1 MSETAPRDT
10 AAPDSG
16 AAVFELEGAGVSF
29 GRVDALRELDLTIRE
44 GERVAVIG
52 PSGAGKTTLFRLLA
66 AVLKPT
72 RGSVRALGVDTRRL
86 RGGELR
92 RLRREVGLLYQ
103 TDPLIPHLRVVHNV
117 LMGRLGRWSAARAL
131 LSLLVPQELP
141 IARAA
146 LAEVELADK
155 LWSMPGEL
163 SGGQQQRVAIA
174 RLVVQRPRVMLA
186 DEPVSQLDI
195 RLGREIIELLVR
207 VAARPGTTLLVNL
220 HTLELLQGHFTRVV
234 ALKEG
239 RVFWQGGTRE
249 ITREMLRA
257 LYGAEYR
264 ALHLEEV
271 ALEAGSGLGSG
282 SGSGSGS
289 GPGSGP
295 GSGSGRGSLP
305 R

>member
-1 MSETAPRDT
+1 MSETPPQDPAGSAPG
-10 AAPDSG
+10 G
-16 AAVFELEGAGVSF
+16 ALFELVEVSVSF
-29 GRVDALRELDLTIRE
+29 GRVAALRSLDLVIRE

-72 RGSVRALGVDTRRL
+72 AGNVRALGHDTRRL
-86 RGGELR
+86 RGRELR
-92 RLRREVGLLYQ
+92 HLRREVGLLYQ
-103 TDPLIPHLRVVHNV
+103 TDPLIPQLRVVHNV
-117 LMGRLGRWSAARAL
+117 LMGRIGHWSAARAL
-131 LSLLVPQELP
+131 LSLFWPQELP
-141 IARAA
+141 LARAA

-220 HTLELLQGHFTRVV
+220 HTLELLHGHFDRVI
-234 ALKEG
+234 ALREG
-239 RVFWQGGTRE
+239 ALFWQGTPRE
-249 ITREMLRA
+249 ITRELLRE

-271 ALEAGSGLGSG
+271 ALEGGMGVAIDPATGSG
-282 SGSGSGS
+282 SGSGSA
-289 GPGSGP
+289 
-295 GSGSGRGSLP
+295 
-305 R
+305 

>member
-1 MSETAPRDT
+1 MTESTPGDREDGASSS
-10 AAPDSG
+10 SG
-16 AAVFELEGAGVSF
+16 RAVFELAGASVDF
-29 GRVDALRELDLTIRE
+29 GRVAALRGLDLEIRE
-44 GERVAVIG
+44 GERIAVIG

-72 RGSVRALGVDTRRL
+72 SGSVRALGLDTRRL
-86 RGGELR
+86 RGRELR

-117 LMGRLGRWSAARAL
+117 LMGRLGHWSAPRAL

-141 IARAA
+141 LARAA

-174 RLVVQRPRVMLA
+174 RLIVQRPQVMLA

-220 HTLELLQGHFTRVV
+220 HTLELLHGHFDRVI
-234 ALKEG
+234 ALRDG
-239 RVFWQGGTRE
+239 ALFWQGTPRA
-249 ITREMLRA
+249 ITRELLRE

-271 ALEAGSGLGSG
+271 PLDRGGGGGA
-282 SGSGSGS
+282 GSGSGS
-289 GPGSGP
+289 GPHRGD
-295 GSGSGRGSLP
+295 GRPS